1 MMVVEDDPGRP
12 WDQAGVFTVASGV
25 HRVPLPIPND
35 HLQAVNV
42 YAIEDGA
49 TLVLVDAGVA
59 VAESRER
66 LETALAA
73 LGCGLPDV
81 TRFLV
86 THIHY
91 DHYSQAVALREE
103 FGQRIELGRG
113 EEPSL
118 ELLAGEWEVI
128 AAGRN
133 AHLRAYGAHDLIEEL
148 VSAGGRRPPKV
159 VGFPDRW
166 LDDGVEVPAGERSVR
181 ALHTPGHTQG
191 HVVFADEGDALL
203 FAGDHVLPH
212 ITPSIALEPVVAE
225 LPLGDYLRSLRR
237 VRELPDL
244 RLLPAHGPV
253 APSVHD
259 RVDELIAH
267 HDERLRRAYEH
278 VAEGAETALAVARRL
293 TWTRRDRSFDE
304 LDVFNRMLAVLE
316 AGAHLDLLFVQGRL
330 ERAVVDDVYRYTEVQ
345 R

>member
-1 MMVVEDDPGRP
+1 
-12 WDQAGVFTVASGV
+12 VFTVAPGI
-25 HRVPLPIPND
+25 HRIPLPIPND

-59 VAESRER
+59 AAESRER

-113 EEPSL
+113 EKPSL
-118 ELLAGEWEVI
+118 ELLAGEWEVM

-133 AHLRAYGAHDLIEEL
+133 AHLRAYGAQDVIEEL
-148 VSAGGRRPPKV
+148 ASAGGRRPPKV
-159 VGFPDRW
+159 VGFPDAW
-166 LDDGVEVPAGERSVR
+166 LDDGVEVTAGDRSLR

-191 HVVFADEGDALL
+191 HVVFADEAGALL

-212 ITPSIALEPVVAE
+212 ITPSIALEPVVAA
-225 LPLGDYLRSLRR
+225 LPLGDYLQSLRR
-237 VRELPDL
+237 VRELPDT

-253 APSVHD
+253 APSVHA
-259 RVDELIAH
+259 RIDELVAH
-267 HDERLRRAYEH
+267 HDERLRRACQH
-278 VAEGAETALAVARRL
+278 VADGAETASAVARRL
-293 TWTRRDRSFDE
+293 TWTRRDRTLDE

-316 AGAHLDLLFVQGRL
+316 TGAHLDLLVTQGRL
-330 ERAVVDDVYRYTEVQ
+330 SRTLVDGVFSYREVQ
-345 R
+345 P